1 MINYQNNK
9 PFVEG
14 VAIEDIASSH
24 ATPMYVYSQKKIEE
38 QYNKLKNALNAEIFY
53 AVKANSNQA
62 IIKLMS
68 TLGAGADVVSVGE
81 LERAITAGINP
92 KKIIFEGI
100 GKSKEDT
107 SLAINNNIRLI
118 NVESIDEIQRINNV
132 AQEHNKCVDIG
143 IRLNPN
149 IDGQTIDKISTG
161 KKTDKFGIDT
171 DKLQDLFQSLENAKN
186 IIEDKTK
193 ENVAKIVEPKKNLDK
208 ENLTSENIFYLIGD
222 SYFIEGVKYTPK
234 EDYSYS
240 EVGLA
245 TFYDK
250 ELHNQKTLNNDLNKV
265 TELLGRHKTLPLPS
279 IVKITN
285 LENGLSLTI
294 KVIDRHD
301 DNASVIQVSR
311 KVAQLLRF
319 YKNKIARV
327 KVEILS
333 DPSKQWKNV
342 TMSINDEDFNSVN
355 WL

>member
-1 MINYQNNK
+1 MKLIISLFFIFLFSCDNISNNQ
-9 PFVEG
+9 V
-14 VAIEDIASSH
+14 VN
-24 ATPMYVYSQKKIEE
+24 KI
-38 QYNKLKNALNAEIFY
+38 
-53 AVKANSNQA
+53 
-62 IIKLMS
+62 
-68 TLGAGADVVSVGE
+68 
-81 LERAITAGINP
+81 
-92 KKIIFEGI
+92 
-100 GKSKEDT
+100 
-107 SLAINNNIRLI
+107 
-118 NVESIDEIQRINNV
+118 
-132 AQEHNKCVDIG
+132 
-143 IRLNPN
+143 
-149 IDGQTIDKISTG
+149 
-161 KKTDKFGIDT
+161 
-171 DKLQDLFQSLENAKN
+171 ENAKN

-193 ENVAKIVEPKKNLDK
+193 ENVAKLVEPKKNLDK
-208 ENLTSENIFYLIGD
+208 ENSTSEKIFYLIGD
-222 SYFIEGVKYTPK
+222 PYFIEGVKYTPK

-319 YKNKIARV
+319 YKNRIARV

-342 TMSINDEDFNSVN
+342 TMSINDEDFNSTVESAPTEIVSISNIDDDNEESSVQEDVEQPIELGFEKVENLELFLHINNFKNYEDIQKIVN
-355 WL
+355 EIQLKEKFTSENMGDFYKLIIGPIENEVANKLVSTFILKGYKENEIILE

>member
-1 MINYQNNK
+1 MKLIISLFFIFLFSCDNISNNK
-9 PFVEG
+9 V
-14 VAIEDIASSH
+14 VN
-24 ATPMYVYSQKKIEE
+24 KI
-38 QYNKLKNALNAEIFY
+38 
-53 AVKANSNQA
+53 
-62 IIKLMS
+62 
-68 TLGAGADVVSVGE
+68 
-81 LERAITAGINP
+81 
-92 KKIIFEGI
+92 
-100 GKSKEDT
+100 
-107 SLAINNNIRLI
+107 
-118 NVESIDEIQRINNV
+118 
-132 AQEHNKCVDIG
+132 
-143 IRLNPN
+143 
-149 IDGQTIDKISTG
+149 
-161 KKTDKFGIDT
+161 
-171 DKLQDLFQSLENAKN
+171 ENAKN

-193 ENVAKIVEPKKNLDK
+193 ENVTKLVEPKKNLDK
-208 ENLTSENIFYLIGD
+208 ENSTSENIFYLIGD
-222 SYFIEGVKYTPK
+222 PYFIEGVKYTPK

-319 YKNKIARV
+319 YKNRMARV

-342 TMSINDEDFNSVN
+342 TMSINDEDFNSTVESAPTEIVSISNIDDDNEEVILQEDIEQPIELGFEKVENLELFLHINNFKNYEDIQKIVN
-355 WL
+355 EIQLKEKFTSENMGDFYKLIIGPIENEVANKLVSTFILKGYKENEIILE

>member
-1 MINYQNNK
+1 MKLIISLFFIFLFSCDNISNNK
-9 PFVEG
+9 V
-14 VAIEDIASSH
+14 VN
-24 ATPMYVYSQKKIEE
+24 KI
-38 QYNKLKNALNAEIFY
+38 
-53 AVKANSNQA
+53 
-62 IIKLMS
+62 
-68 TLGAGADVVSVGE
+68 
-81 LERAITAGINP
+81 
-92 KKIIFEGI
+92 
-100 GKSKEDT
+100 
-107 SLAINNNIRLI
+107 
-118 NVESIDEIQRINNV
+118 
-132 AQEHNKCVDIG
+132 
-143 IRLNPN
+143 
-149 IDGQTIDKISTG
+149 
-161 KKTDKFGIDT
+161 
-171 DKLQDLFQSLENAKN
+171 ENAKN

-193 ENVAKIVEPKKNLDK
+193 ENVAKLVEPKKNLDK
-208 ENLTSENIFYLIGD
+208 GNSTSENIFYLVGD
-222 SYFIEGVKYTPK
+222 PYFIEGVKYTPK

-319 YKNKIARV
+319 YKNRIARV

-342 TMSINDEDFNSVN
+342 TMSINDEDFNSTVESAPTEIVSISNIDDDIEESSVQEDMEQPIELGFEKVENLELFLHINNFKNYEDIQKIVN
-355 WL
+355 EIQLKEKFTSENMGDFYKLIIGPIENEVANKLVSTFILKGYKENEIILE

>member
-1 MINYQNNK
+1 MKLIISLFFIFLFSCDNISNNK
-9 PFVEG
+9 V
-14 VAIEDIASSH
+14 VN
-24 ATPMYVYSQKKIEE
+24 KI
-38 QYNKLKNALNAEIFY
+38 
-53 AVKANSNQA
+53 
-62 IIKLMS
+62 
-68 TLGAGADVVSVGE
+68 
-81 LERAITAGINP
+81 
-92 KKIIFEGI
+92 
-100 GKSKEDT
+100 
-107 SLAINNNIRLI
+107 
-118 NVESIDEIQRINNV
+118 
-132 AQEHNKCVDIG
+132 
-143 IRLNPN
+143 
-149 IDGQTIDKISTG
+149 
-161 KKTDKFGIDT
+161 
-171 DKLQDLFQSLENAKN
+171 ENAKN

-193 ENVAKIVEPKKNLDK
+193 ENVAKFVEPKKNLDK
-208 ENLTSENIFYLIGD
+208 EKSTSENIFYLIGD
-222 SYFIEGVKYTPK
+222 PYFIEGVKYTPK

-342 TMSINDEDFNSVN
+342 TMSINDEDFNSTVESAPTEIVSISNIDDDNEESSLQEDIEQPIELGFEKVENLELFLHINNFKNYEDIQKIVN
-355 WL
+355 EIQLKEKFTSENMGDFYKLIIGPIENEVANKLVSTFILKGYKENEIILE

>member
-1 MINYQNNK
+1 MKLIISLFFIFLFSCDNISNNK
-9 PFVEG
+9 V
-14 VAIEDIASSH
+14 VN
-24 ATPMYVYSQKKIEE
+24 KI
-38 QYNKLKNALNAEIFY
+38 
-53 AVKANSNQA
+53 
-62 IIKLMS
+62 
-68 TLGAGADVVSVGE
+68 
-81 LERAITAGINP
+81 
-92 KKIIFEGI
+92 
-100 GKSKEDT
+100 
-107 SLAINNNIRLI
+107 
-118 NVESIDEIQRINNV
+118 
-132 AQEHNKCVDIG
+132 
-143 IRLNPN
+143 
-149 IDGQTIDKISTG
+149 
-161 KKTDKFGIDT
+161 
-171 DKLQDLFQSLENAKN
+171 ENAKN

-193 ENVAKIVEPKKNLDK
+193 ENVAKLVEPKKNLDK
-208 ENLTSENIFYLIGD
+208 ENSTSENIFYLVGD
-222 SYFIEGVKYTPK
+222 PYFIEGVKYTPK

-342 TMSINDEDFNSVN
+342 TMSINDEDFNSTVESAPTEIVSISNIDDDNEESSVQEDIEQPIELGFEKVENLELFLHINNFKNYEDIQKIVN
-355 WL
+355 EIQLKEKFTSENMGDFYKLIIGPIENEVANKLVSTFILKGYKENEIILE

>member
-1 MINYQNNK
+1 MKLIISLFFIFLFSCDNISNNQ
-9 PFVEG
+9 V
-14 VAIEDIASSH
+14 VN
-24 ATPMYVYSQKKIEE
+24 KI
-38 QYNKLKNALNAEIFY
+38 
-53 AVKANSNQA
+53 
-62 IIKLMS
+62 
-68 TLGAGADVVSVGE
+68 
-81 LERAITAGINP
+81 
-92 KKIIFEGI
+92 
-100 GKSKEDT
+100 
-107 SLAINNNIRLI
+107 
-118 NVESIDEIQRINNV
+118 
-132 AQEHNKCVDIG
+132 
-143 IRLNPN
+143 
-149 IDGQTIDKISTG
+149 
-161 KKTDKFGIDT
+161 
-171 DKLQDLFQSLENAKN
+171 ENAKN

-193 ENVAKIVEPKKNLDK
+193 ENVAKLVEPKKNLDK
-208 ENLTSENIFYLIGD
+208 ENSTSENIFYLVGD
-222 SYFIEGVKYTPK
+222 PYFIEGVKYTPK

-342 TMSINDEDFNSVN
+342 TMSINDEDFNSTVESAPTEIVSISNIDDDNEESSVQEDVEQPIELGFEKVENLELFLHINNFKNYEDIQKIVN
-355 WL
+355 EIQLKEKFTSENMGDFYKLIIGPIENEVANKLVSTFILKGYKENEIILE